1 MNPVRDLI
9 QLYMNSG
16 DINAHM
22 HQSMTKII
30 NITSLT
36 G

>member
-9 QLYMNSG
+9 QVCMNNES
-16 DINAHM
+16 INAYM